1 MDHEPRPPRRQTFL
15 TVFLALLLGAFAL
28 LVLILVSGGFFLYVI
43 YLALAVAG
51 LALIHYV
58 LWGRAMSRS
67 VAGERE
73 EEQLRQRAA
82 ADDWPLP
89 DQNSFRRR

>member
-1 MDHEPRPPRRQTFL
+1 MDANQRPPRRQTFL
-15 TVFLALLLGAFAL
+15 TVFLALLLGLFAL

-43 YLALAVAG
+43 YLALAIAG
-51 LALIHYV
+51 IAAVHYV
-58 LWGRAMSRS
+58 LWGRALSRE

-89 DQNSFRRR
+89 DPNSFRRR

>member
-1 MDHEPRPPRRQTFL
+1 MDDNPRPPRRQTFL
-15 TVFLALLLGAFAL
+15 TVFLALLLGTFAL
-28 LVLILVSGGFFLYVI
+28 LVLILVSGGIFLYVI
-43 YLALAVAG
+43 YLALAIAG
-51 LALIHYV
+51 IALIHYV
-58 LWGRAMSRS
+58 LWGRALSRE

-89 DQNSFRRR
+89 GPDSFRRR

>member
-1 MDHEPRPPRRQTFL
+1 MDQSPRPPRRQTFL
-15 TVFLALLLGAFAL
+15 TVFLALLLGSFAL

-43 YLALAVAG
+43 YLALAIAG
-51 LALIHYV
+51 IAVIHYV
-58 LWGRAMSRS
+58 LWGRALSRE

-89 DQNSFRRR
+89 GPDSFRRR

>member
-1 MDHEPRPPRRQTFL
+1 MDANPRPPRRQTFL
-15 TVFLALLLGAFAL
+15 TVFLALLLGVFAL

-89 DQNSFRRR
+89 DPNAFRRR

>member
-1 MDHEPRPPRRQTFL
+1 MDDNPRPPRRQTFL
-15 TVFLALLLGAFAL
+15 TVFLALLLGVFAL

-43 YLALAVAG
+43 YLALAIAG
-51 LALIHYV
+51 IALIHYV
-58 LWGRAMSRS
+58 LWGRALSRE

-89 DQNSFRRR
+89 DPNSFRRR

>member
-1 MDHEPRPPRRQTFL
+1 MDVNQRPRRQTFL

-43 YLALAVAG
+43 YLALAIAG
-51 LALIHYV
+51 IAMIHYV
-58 LWGRAMSRS
+58 LWGRALSRE

-73 EEQLRQRAA
+73 EEQLRQRAEA
-82 ADDWPLP
+82 EDWPLP
-89 DQNSFRRR
+89 GPNSFRRR

>member
-1 MDHEPRPPRRQTFL
+1 MDVNQRPPRRQTFL
-15 TVFLALLLGAFAL
+15 TVFLALLLGTFAL
-28 LVLILVSGGFFLYVI
+28 LVLILVSGGFFLYVL
-43 YLALAVAG
+43 YLALAIAG
-51 LALIHYV
+51 IAFIHYA
-58 LWGRAMSRS
+58 LWGRALSRE

-89 DQNSFRRR
+89 GPDSFRRR

>member
-1 MDHEPRPPRRQTFL
+1 MDVNQRPPRRQTFL
-15 TVFLALLLGAFAL
+15 TVFLAILLGIFAL
-28 LVLILVSGGFFLYVI
+28 LVLILVSGGFFLWVI

-51 LALIHYV
+51 LALVHYV

-89 DQNSFRRR
+89 DPNAFRRR

>member
-1 MDHEPRPPRRQTFL
+1 MDANQRPPRRQTFL
-15 TVFLALLLGAFAL
+15 TVFLALLLGVFAL

-89 DQNSFRRR
+89 DPNSFRRR